1 MPDNIILDNN
11 QDCKITDFKQF
22 NIKYM
27 ERMVIPSGIN
37 SNSISWCSKN
47 YDNLKP
53 LLPLSDTIIDFWDN
67 CCKKYN

>member
-1 MPDNIILDNN
+1 
-11 QDCKITDFKQF
+11 
-22 NIKYM
+22 M

-67 CCKKYN
+67 CCKKNIIN